1 MKKVFGVLG
10 DPIEHSLSPAM
21 HNAAFRE
28 LGMDCEYHAFR
39 VRQKDLKEAILG
51 AQAMSFG
58 GLNITVPHKEKA
70 LEFTNPDS
78 LARRIGAVNTISFND
93 DGIRGHNTD
102 GLGAEMALREAGVG
116 ISSSN
121 VVLVGAGGAARAI
134 AFHFAEKGACVTI
147 ANRSP
152 EKGEAL
158 AEDVGCGHAGLEDLK
173 ELLQDSDILINAT
186 SVGMHPHIDA
196 TIASREILHQD
207 LAVFDIVYNPLRTKL
222 LHQAELAGA
231 KPIGGVAMLVHQGAE
246 AFRIWTGQEPPVEV
260 MRKAVLEGLD

>member
-1 MKKVFGVLG
+1 MKQVFGVLG

-39 VRQKDLKEAILG
+39 VRQKYLKNAIIG
-51 AQAMSFG
+51 AQAMGFG

-70 LEFTNPDS
+70 LEFTKPDT
-78 LARRIGAVNTISFND
+78 LARRIGAVNTVSFND
-93 DGIRGHNTD
+93 EIRGHNTD
-102 GLGAEMALREAGVG
+102 GLGAEMALLEAG
-116 ISSSN
+116 IEIKSSN

-147 ANRSP
+147 ANRTP
-152 EKGEAL
+152 EKADAL
-158 AEDVGCGHAGLEDLK
+158 AKDVGCSHAGMENLK

-186 SVGMHPHIDA
+186 SAGMYPHINS
-196 TIASREILHQD
+196 TIASREMLHPD
-207 LAVFDIVYNPLRTKL
+207 LAVFDIVYNPLQTKL

-246 AFRIWTGQEPPVEV
+246 AFRIWTGRKPPVEV
-260 MRKAVLEGLD
+260 MRKAVLEGVG

>member
-21 HNAAFRE
+21 HNAAFSK

-39 VRQKDLKEAILG
+39 VRQKDLNDAILG
-51 AQAMSFG
+51 AQAMGFG

-78 LARRIGAVNTISFND
+78 LARRIGAVNTISFNNE
-93 DGIRGHNTD
+93 IRGHNTD

-116 ISSSN
+116 IKSSN
-121 VVLVGAGGAARAI
+121 VVLAGAGGAARAI
-134 AFHFAEKGACVTI
+134 AFHFAEKGACITI
-147 ANRSP
+147 ANRTP
-152 EKGEAL
+152 EKAEAL
-158 AEDVGCGHAGLEDLK
+158 AKDVGCSHAGMEDLK
-173 ELLQDSDILINAT
+173 GLLQDSDILINAT
-186 SVGMHPHIDA
+186 SVGMHPYIDS
-196 TIASREILHQD
+196 TIASQDILHPD
-207 LAVFDIVYNPLRTKL
+207 LTVFDIVYNPLQTKL

-246 AFRIWTGQEPPVEV
+246 AFRIWSGQKPPVEV
-260 MRKAVLEGLD
+260 MRKAVLEGLG

>member
-1 MKKVFGVLG
+1 MKQVFGVLG
-10 DPIEHSLSPAM
+10 DPIEHSLSPTM

-39 VRQKDLKEAILG
+39 VRQKNLKEAILG
-51 AQAMSFG
+51 AQAMGFG
-58 GLNITVPHKEKA
+58 GLNITVPHKKKA
-70 LEFTNPDS
+70 LEFTNPDT

-93 DGIRGHNTD
+93 EIQGHNTD

-116 ISSSN
+116 IKSSN

-134 AFHFAEKGACVTI
+134 AFHFAEKAASVTI
-147 ANRSP
+147 ANRTP
-152 EKGEAL
+152 EKAEAL
-158 AEDVGCGHAGLEDLK
+158 AEDVGCSHAGLENLK

-196 TIASREILHQD
+196 TIATREILHPD
-207 LAVFDIVYNPLRTKL
+207 LAVFDIVYNPLQTKL
-222 LHQAELAGA
+222 LRQAELAGA

-246 AFRIWTGQEPPVEV
+246 AFRIWTGQKPPVEV
-260 MRKAVLEGLD
+260 MRKAVLEDLD